1 MKTNQ
6 DYKNE
11 ALAALKGHWAS
22 AVVATLVYVL
32 VALVSTGGGSLD
44 NFFHFSPGT
53 IISVAG
59 ASVLLAFFII
69 GPVEIGY
76 VNSMRRLYEEGN
88 GDLTSGMF
96 GFATKNYLHVVWVYF
111 VMAVKILLWAL
122 LLIVPGI
129 IKSFSYAMTP
139 YIMVE
144 HPEYSASE
152 AINASCELMRGHKWE
167 LFCLYLSFIGW
178 AFLSVITCCIGFF
191 WLEPYISVAQA
202 AFYKDLKACKAAE

>member
-11 ALAALKGHWAS
+11 ALAALKGNWTPA
-22 AVVATLVYVL
+22 AVATFVYVL
-32 VALVSTGGGSLD
+32 VALLCTGGGGLD
-44 NFFHFSPGT
+44 SVFQFSPGT
-53 IISVAG
+53 IVSVAG
-59 ASVLLAFFII
+59 VSLLLAFFII

-88 GDLTSGMF
+88 REMASGMF
-96 GFATKNYLHVVWVYF
+96 EFAFRNYLHIVWTYF

-139 YIMVE
+139 YILVE

-152 AINASCELMRGHKWE
+152 AINASCELMRGHKWD

-178 AFLSVITCCIGFF
+178 TFLSVITCCIGFF
-191 WLEPYISVAQA
+191 WLEPYLSVSQA

>member
-1 MKTNQ
+1 MRTNQ

-32 VALVSTGGGSLD
+32 VALVCTGGGELGG
-44 NFFHFSPGT
+44 FFHFSPGT
-53 IISVAG
+53 IVSVAG
-59 ASVLLAFFII
+59 VSMLLAFFII
-69 GPVEIGY
+69 GPVEVGY

-96 GFATKNYLHVVWVYF
+96 EAAFGNYLHIVWAYF
-111 VMAVKILLWAL
+111 VMVVKVFLWSL

-152 AINASCELMRGHKWE
+152 AINASCELMRGHKWD

>member
-11 ALAALKGHWAS
+11 ALAALKGNWAS

-32 VALVSTGGGSLD
+32 VALVCTGGGELGG
-44 NFFHFSPGT
+44 FFHFSPGT
-53 IISVAG
+53 IVSVAG

-69 GPVEIGY
+69 GPVEVGY

-96 GFATKNYLHVVWVYF
+96 EAAFRNYLHIVWVYF
-111 VMAVKILLWAL
+111 VMVVKVFLWSL

-152 AINASCELMRGHKWE
+152 AINASREMMRGHKWE
-167 LFCLYLSFIGW
+167 LFCLYVSFIGW

-191 WLEPYISVAQA
+191 WLEPYISVSQA
-202 AFYKDLKACKAAE
+202 AFYKELKNGRAAE

>member
-1 MKTNQ
+1 MRTNQ

-11 ALAALKGHWAS
+11 ALAALKGNWTP

-32 VALVSTGGGSLD
+32 VALVCTGGGELD
-44 NFFHFSPGT
+44 GFFHFSPGT
-53 IISVAG
+53 IVSVAG
-59 ASVLLAFFII
+59 ASVLLAFLVI
-69 GPVEIGY
+69 GPVAVGY
-76 VNSMRRLYEEGN
+76 VNSMRGLYEN
-88 GDLTSGMF
+88 GDRDLTAGIF
-96 GFATKNYLHVVWVYF
+96 RIATGHYLHIVWVYF
-111 VMAVKILLWAL
+111 VMTVKILLWAL

-144 HPEYSASE
+144 HPEYSATE
-152 AINASCELMRGHKWE
+152 AINASCELMRGHKWD

-191 WLEPYISVAQA
+191 WLEPYMSVSQA
-202 AFYKDLKACKAAE
+202 AFYKDLKNA

>member
-1 MKTNQ
+1 MRTNQ

-11 ALAALKGHWAS
+11 ALAALKGHWTS

-32 VALVSTGGGSLD
+32 VALVCTGGGELGG
-44 NFFHFSPGT
+44 FFHFSPGT
-53 IISVAG
+53 IVSVAG
-59 ASVLLAFFII
+59 VSLLLAFFII
-69 GPVEIGY
+69 GPVEVGY

-96 GFATKNYLHVVWVYF
+96 EAAFGNYLHIVWVYF
-111 VMAVKILLWAL
+111 VMVVKVFLWSL

-129 IKSFSYAMTP
+129 IKAFSYAMTP

-191 WLEPYISVAQA
+191 WLEPYISVSQA
-202 AFYKDLKACKAAE
+202 AFYKDLKNGKAAE

>member
-1 MKTNQ
+1 MRTNQ

-32 VALVSTGGGSLD
+32 VALVCTGGGELGG
-44 NFFHFSPGT
+44 FFHFSPGT
-53 IISVAG
+53 IVSVAG
-59 ASVLLAFFII
+59 ASLLLAFFII
-69 GPVEIGY
+69 GPVEVGY

-96 GFATKNYLHVVWVYF
+96 EAAFGNYLHIVWVYF
-111 VMAVKILLWAL
+111 VMVVKVFLWSL

-152 AINASCELMRGHKWE
+152 AINDSCELMRGHKWE

-191 WLEPYISVAQA
+191 WLEPYISVSQA
-202 AFYKDLKACKAAE
+202 AFYKDLKNGKAAE

>member
-32 VALVSTGGGSLD
+32 VALVCAGGGELGG
-44 NFFHFSPGT
+44 FFHFSPGT
-53 IISVAG
+53 IISAAG
-59 ASVLLAFFII
+59 VSLLLAFFII
-69 GPVEIGY
+69 GPVEVGY

-96 GFATKNYLHVVWVYF
+96 EAAFGNYLHIVWVYF
-111 VMAVKILLWAL
+111 VMVVKVFLWSL

-202 AFYKDLKACKAAE
+202 AFYKELKACKAAE